1 MQPKILWADDEI
13 DLLKP
18 HILFLKEKGY
28 DVLPVHSGTE
38 AIDECRHA
46 FFDLI
51 FLDENMPGLTGL
63 ETLTRIKAIRPDV
76 PIVMITKSEEEFLM
90 DDAIGSQISD
100 YLIKP
105 VNPKQVLLSVKKLLD
120 NKRLVSEKIVMS
132 YQQDFGRLSM
142 TLNDSLSPDEWI
154 EAYQKLVY
162 WEMELGKSASEMRDV
177 FDAQKTDANSNFTR
191 FIEKNYISWLK
202 GEGDAPV
209 MSNNLFVNK
218 VLPLMDQ
225 PEPLYFI
232 IIDNMRYDQWKAI
245 QPKFAELFRINED
258 TAYFSILPTATNYAR
273 NAIFSGLLPSEIEK
287 RFPNLWVNDEEEGGK
302 NLHEEEFF
310 KDHLSR
316 LKKDTK
322 FSYQKI
328 TNLDARKNLVD
339 NIANLNS
346 YKLNVIVYNF
356 VDLLSHVRTEMEVIK
371 ELAEDEAAYRSL
383 TASWFEHSPLYEALK
398 IIAEKKVN
406 IVLTTDH
413 GSVRVKRPSKIVG
426 DRNTTTNL
434 RYKNGKNLNYTD
446 KEVFAI
452 KKLQDGFLP
461 QQHLSSSYVF
471 AKEDYFFVYPN
482 NYNYFVN
489 FYKNT
494 FQHGGMSL
502 EEMLIPVITM
512 HSK

>member
-28 DVLPVHSGTE
+28 DVTPVHSGTE
-38 AIDECRHA
+38 AIDECRND
-46 FFDLI
+46 FFDII

-63 ETLTRIKAIRPDV
+63 ETLTRIKAFRPDV

-120 NKRLVSEKIVMS
+120 NKRLVSEKIVMD

-142 TLNDSLSPDEWI
+142 TLNDSLSTDEWI
-154 EAYQKLVY
+154 EAYKKVVH
-162 WEMELGKSASEMRDV
+162 WEMELGKSSAEMKDV
-177 FDAQKTDANSNFTR
+177 FDAQKTDANSNYIR
-191 FIEKNYISWLK
+191 FIEKNYVEWLK
-202 GEGDAPV
+202 DKDGPT
-209 MSNNLFVNK
+209 MSHNLFARK
-218 VLPLMDQ
+218 VAPFLDQ

-232 IIDNMRYDQWKAI
+232 VVDNMRYDQWKAI
-245 QPKFAELFRINED
+245 QPKISELFRINED

-273 NAIFSGLLPSEIEK
+273 NAIFAGLLPSEIEK
-287 RFPNLWVNDEEEGGK
+287 RFPNFWVNDEEEGGK
-302 NLHEEEFF
+302 NLHEEDFLR
-310 KDHLSR
+310 DQLQR
-316 LKKDTK
+316 LKKDVK

-328 TNLDARKNLVD
+328 TNLEAGKNMVD
-339 NIANLNS
+339 NIANLKD

-371 ELAEDEAAYRSL
+371 ELAEDESAYRSL
-383 TASWFEHSPLYEALK
+383 TLSWFEHSPLYEALK
-398 IIAEKKVN
+398 MISEKKANV
-406 IVLTTDH
+406 VLTTDH
-413 GSVRVKRPSKIVG
+413 GSVRVRRPSKIVG

-452 KKLQDGFLP
+452 RKLTDGFLP
-461 QQHLSSSYVF
+461 QQHVSSSYVF
-471 AKEDYFFVYPN
+471 AKDDYFFVYPN

-489 FYKNT
+489 FYRNT
-494 FQHGGMSL
+494 FQHGGVSL
-502 EEMLIPVITM
+502 EEMLIPLITM
-512 HSK
+512 HSR

>member
-1 MQPKILWADDEI
+1 MKPKILWADDEI

-18 HILFLKEKGY
+18 HILFLNEKGY
-28 DVLPVHSGTE
+28 DVTPVHSGTE
-38 AIDECRHA
+38 AIDECRHDY
-46 FFDLI
+46 FDII

-63 ETLTRIKAIRPDV
+63 ETLTRIKAIRPDI

-120 NKRLVSEKIVMS
+120 NKRLVSEKIVMN

-142 TLNDSLSPDEWI
+142 TLNDRLSPDEWI

-177 FDAQKTDANSNFTR
+177 LDAQKTEANSNFVK
-191 FIEKNYISWLK
+191 FIDRNYVDWLHSK
-202 GEGDAPV
+202 GEAPI
-209 MSNNLFVNK
+209 MSHTLFFNK
-218 VLPLMDQ
+218 VLPLLEQ

-232 IIDNMRYDQWKAI
+232 IIDNLRYDQWKAI
-245 QPKFAELFRINED
+245 QPKISELFRIAED

-273 NAIFSGLLPSEIEK
+273 NAIFSGLLPSEMEK

-310 KDHLSR
+310 KDYLQR
-316 LKKDTK
+316 LRKDTK
-322 FSYQKI
+322 FSYHKI
-328 TNLDARKNLVD
+328 TNLEAGKNLVD
-339 NIANLNS
+339 NISNLNS

-383 TASWFEHSPLYEALK
+383 TLTWFEHSPLYESLK
-398 IIAEKKVN
+398 LIAERKVN
-406 IVLTTDH
+406 VVLTTDH

-452 KKLQDGFLP
+452 RKLTDGFLP
-461 QQHLSSSYVF
+461 QQHVSSSYVF

-482 NYNYFVN
+482 NFNYFVN
-489 FYKNT
+489 FYRNT
-494 FQHGGMSL
+494 FQHGGVSL

-512 HSK
+512 HTK